1 MSLRDRFDIIVRLLP
16 TYLLALVP
24 VIVATVGVALL
35 GVLELANASML
46 YLGAVLIVAVFLGRG
61 PAIAASIAAFL
72 TFNFLF
78 VEPTL
83 TFTVASPDEVLGLFT
98 FLLVAIVTGQL
109 AARLRVRAQDA
120 EAREREA
127 RLLFDLSTMLASQ
140 RLRPALEAVA
150 ERLRVELHVQAV
162 AVELRDPESGLA
174 KVVVGDAEA
183 AQLARRQ
190 TASVQVLGTSA
201 QAGASRGGPGRWV
214 RVSPPRGARQPAE
227 DRGVIRVPIR
237 IGGSDPVGDLV
248 LVTARDARTLPAPDA
263 RLLATSANQLA
274 LAIEQDRLRQEA
286 TDAELLRR
294 TDELRSALIDAVAHD
309 LRTPLASIIA
319 SAGSLRQADVTWSDA
334 ERREFIQAIED
345 EAERLNRIVGNLLD
359 LSRIQGGS
367 LVPSR
372 DWHDV
377 GLVIRDSVARLRP
390 VIGSQRVEVD
400 LPPDLGP
407 AFVDPVE
414 LDQVVANLIE
424 NAAKY
429 APQGGMIRLSAERD
443 SEELRVRVDDQGPG
457 IPAAT
462 LPHLF
467 EPFYRAPGTSRIP
480 GSGLGLAVARGLVE
494 AHGGRIWAENRPS
507 GGARFTFTIPTSRLA
522 VEVEA

>member
-1 MSLRDRFDIIVRLLP
+1 
-16 TYLLALVP
+16 
-24 VIVATVGVALL
+24 
-35 GVLELANASML
+35 
-46 YLGAVLIVAVFLGRG
+46 
-61 PAIAASIAAFL
+61 
-72 TFNFLF
+72 
-78 VEPTL
+78 
-83 TFTVASPDEVLGLFT
+83 
-98 FLLVAIVTGQL
+98 
-109 AARLRVRAQDA
+109 
-120 EAREREA
+120 
-127 RLLFDLSTMLASQ
+127 
-140 RLRPALEAVA
+140 
-150 ERLRVELHVQAV
+150 
-162 AVELRDPESGLA
+162 
-174 KVVVGDAEA
+174 
-183 AQLARRQ
+183 
-190 TASVQVLGTSA
+190 
-201 QAGASRGGPGRWV
+201 
-214 RVSPPRGARQPAE
+214 
-227 DRGVIRVPIR
+227 
-237 IGGSDPVGDLV
+237 
-248 LVTARDARTLPAPDA
+248 
-263 RLLATSANQLA
+263 
-274 LAIEQDRLRQEA
+274 
-286 TDAELLRR
+286 
-294 TDELRSALIDAVAHD
+294 
-309 LRTPLASIIA
+309 
-319 SAGSLRQADVTWSDA
+319 
-334 ERREFIQAIED
+334 
-345 EAERLNRIVGNLLD
+345 
-359 LSRIQGGS
+359 